1 MISKLEALLA
11 RVRTRAAEPRP
22 PRRTDAVAAALPLSA
37 DEPLDGDVDLP
48 TRPPPGPLP
57 PIHFSSGPP
66 GIEVDIEV
74 QEPVQERAFD
84 SRERLVAADAAAPE
98 ATSEPPD
105 AVKVAALAE
114 PAIEVHVSTEEVQG
128 SAEEAAGEPDS
139 DEKAP
144 ISSRRPVAPEPE
156 ERLAEMAFG
165 TEEPQVPRHTP
176 PPESGRLPASPV
188 VEFDP
193 DVTGVRDAVPM
204 ATSDPAPTS
213 ASRELV
219 PQEMRATLAS
229 SERVADFVAVAQ
241 RFAPGSLIELLDA
254 SLSL

>member
-1 MISKLEALLA
+1 
-11 RVRTRAAEPRP
+11 
-22 PRRTDAVAAALPLSA
+22 
-37 DEPLDGDVDLP
+37 
-48 TRPPPGPLP
+48 
-57 PIHFSSGPP
+57 
-66 GIEVDIEV
+66 
-74 QEPVQERAFD
+74 
-84 SRERLVAADAAAPE
+84 
-98 ATSEPPD
+98 
-105 AVKVAALAE
+105 
-114 PAIEVHVSTEEVQG
+114 
-128 SAEEAAGEPDS
+128 
-139 DEKAP
+139 
-144 ISSRRPVAPEPE
+144 VAPEPE